1 VFRTIPQ
8 RIPTI
13 EELEIPVEVKRF
25 TEIRK
30 GLVLITGP
38 TGSGKSSTL
47 AALVDIV
54 NRERAAHI
62 ITVEDPIEF
71 VHQNKM
77 STLTQREVG
86 RDTDSFAEALRSA
99 TRQSPD
105 LILVGEMRDRATI
118 NLALTLAEMGML
130 VFSTLHTNSAG
141 RSVDRII
148 KVFPEDQQP
157 QIRTMLAASIQGI
170 LSQILCRRADR
181 AGRVPA
187 TELLFTS
194 HAVQNVI
201 REGATHKIESMLQ
214 AGRAQGMGHAPH
226 GRLAVPPRRGGCHQP
241 RGGVP
246 KSRREGAFRDLHGLG
261 VCPGGA
267 VGEVAWAPGPG
278 QSPTSSRQ
286 AATALRRMVAAFAV
300 LFVPRHSTCPP
311 TLRRPRVP
319 SVRITA
325 RQPVLAQKPACP
337 IATHP
342 VAARIVRSAASASV
356 ASNAS

>member
-1 VFRTIPQ
+1 MKSLDDYLRDVIEREGSDLHLADGLPPKARIHGALEPMQDDEIQIASLVEPILAERHNKAFEEFGETDLAYEVEGAGRFRVNVFRHKGGLGAVFRTIPQ

-214 AGRAQGMGHAPH
+214 AGRAQGMHRMDDSLY
-226 GRLAVPPRRGGCHQP
+226 RLVEE
-241 RGGVP
+241 GVIN
-246 KSRREGAFRDLHGLG
+246 REEAYRK
-261 VCPGGA
+261 A
-267 VGEVAWAPGPG
+267 EEK
-278 QSPTSSRQ
+278 
-286 AATALRRMVAAFAV
+286 
-300 LFVPRHSTCPP
+300 
-311 TLRRPRVP
+311 
-319 SVRITA
+319 A
-325 RQPVLAQKPACP
+325 RFE
-337 IATHP
+337 TFMD
-342 VAARIVRSAASASV
+342 
-356 ASNAS
+356 